1 MIKHLPDWFQILYLC
16 VSQLTPSM
24 NADLNPR
31 YMSLYEPVVLIFCA
45 FMSFQQPTHLINI
58 IGCFELMIYMIEC
71 EPDGNCKVHKNHKV
85 QKVIPIQTKGSILN
99 GPFEV

>member
-1 MIKHLPDWFQILYLC
+1 
-16 VSQLTPSM
+16 M

-31 YMSLYEPVVLIFCA
+31 YMPVYEPVVLIFCA
-45 FMSFQQPTHLINI
+45 FMSFQQPTHLINM
-58 IGCFELMIYMIEC
+58 IGCFELMIYMMEC
-71 EPDGNCKVHKNHKV
+71 EPDGNCKFHKNHKV